1 MGMGKRLV
9 RWMDGMINLAMILL
23 FLLLAAYG
31 AYAIWDSEQIHQ
43 DADPVQY
50 ERYKPT
56 KEDALSFE
64 ELRGINPEV
73 FGWLTVY
80 GTSIDY
86 PLVQADNNETYVNT
100 TVTGEYKLSG
110 SIFLDYQNS
119 NSFSDFNSIIFG
131 HHMEK
136 HAMFGEIGEF
146 QEESYFDAHP
156 YGRLYYEGKE
166 HGIEFFAFLEADA
179 YDQKIYLPGVS
190 DEEEKSAY
198 LDNLLSTA
206 RYTREIPVSTS
217 DHIVLLSTCSS
228 VSTNGRH
235 ILAGKITNE
244 AFGDPFEEQEQKERY
259 RVDSQK
265 LWEDLREAPLWVWA
279 SAVTVLV
286 GLLLLW
292 HKVRKRKSKKRRK
305 GGGTDEEE
313 QRTA

>member
-1 MGMGKRLV
+1 MNIGKRII
-9 RWMDGMINLAMILL
+9 RWVDCMVNLIMVIL
-23 FLLLAAYG
+23 FLMLAAYG
-31 AYAIWDSEQIHQ
+31 IYAIWDSEQVYQ
-43 DADPVQY
+43 GADPVQY
-50 ERYKPT
+50 DKYKPT

-136 HAMFGEIGEF
+136 RAMFGEIGEF
-146 QEESYFDAHP
+146 QEEAYFDSHP
-156 YGRLYYEGKE
+156 YGRLYYEGGE
-166 HGIEFFAFLEADA
+166 HGIEFFAFLKADA
-179 YDQKIYLPGVS
+179 YDQTVYLPAVS
-190 DEEEKSAY
+190 GEEEKNAY
-198 LDNLLSTA
+198 LDNLLSLA
-206 RYTREIPVSTS
+206 MYKREIPVSTS

-228 VSTNGRH
+228 GSTNGRH

-265 LWEDLREAPLWVWA
+265 LWEDLREAPFWVWA
-279 SAVTVLV
+279 LAVIVLV

-292 HKVRKRKSKKRRK
+292 HKIRKSKSKKRRK

-313 QRTA
+313 

>member
-1 MGMGKRLV
+1 MGMGKRFV

-136 HAMFGEIGEF
+136 RAMFGDIGEF
-146 QEESYFDAHP
+146 QEESYFKSHP
-156 YGRLYYEGKE
+156 YGRLYYEGEE
-166 HGIEFFAFLEADA
+166 HGIEFFAFIEADA

-228 VSTNGRH
+228 LSTNGRH

-244 AFGDPFEEQEQKERY
+244 TFGDLFEEQEQKESY

-265 LWEDLREAPLWVWA
+265 FWKELIQAPLWVWA
-279 SAVTVLV
+279 LAVLV
-286 GLLLLW
+286 LASLLLLW
-292 HKVRKRKSKKRRK
+292 HKIRKRKKRRK
-305 GGGTDEEE
+305 GDGTDEQE
-313 QRTA
+313 QRNA